1 MVISPIWKDVSYTSS
16 TTPLKYSIYIDDMEI
31 FNGIAYARPNT
42 DYVVFNINKICQN
55 WLGSV
60 LPDIRTYTG
69 TYTHENAFRTF
80 VLKDESGNTL
90 ETYKFLYDWSYDD
103 YFTGQTCS
111 LNRDINGKNAYGQVL
126 FQTNFN
132 TSSVTTT
139 VTHAAGNTC
148 GEYALYYLNRYG
160 GWDSFL
166 IEGNIIKTDNYTKLN
181 WRRKGEYNQGYSI
194 NALKYIDEKV
204 TDSVNID
211 TTYQAYT
218 GWLSDEEAERLVF
231 HLLSSP
237 KVFFQDLNREN
248 KLYNTDDIFANIPI
262 RITSSSAEYKKFRN
276 GRRLVNYSIK
286 FEKGNIEKVRN

>member
-16 TTPLKYSIYIDDMEI
+16 TTPLKYSIYIDNMEI

-111 LNRDINGKNAYGQVL
+111 LNRDINGKNAYGQVM

-132 TSSVTTT
+132 TSAVTTT
-139 VTHAAGNTC
+139 VTRAAGNTC

-166 IEGNIIKTDNYTKLN
+166 IEGNVVKKDSYEKYYTNKSFNNTSLDFE
-181 WRRKGEYNQGYSI
+181 RKVYNNQI
-194 NALKYIDEKV
+194 
-204 TDSVNID
+204 
-211 TTYQAYT
+211 TTSYELIT
-218 GWLSDEEAERLVF
+218 GWLTDAQSNNLAFNLLPSNAAYLHDLVKDEI
-231 HLLSSP
+231 
-237 KVFFQDLNREN
+237 K
-248 KLYNTDDIFANIPI
+248 PI
-262 RITSSSAEYKKFRN
+262 VITNSETEYKKYRN
-276 GRRLVNYSIK
+276 GKKLCNYKITVENSQSTQ
-286 FEKGNIEKVRN
+286 NI